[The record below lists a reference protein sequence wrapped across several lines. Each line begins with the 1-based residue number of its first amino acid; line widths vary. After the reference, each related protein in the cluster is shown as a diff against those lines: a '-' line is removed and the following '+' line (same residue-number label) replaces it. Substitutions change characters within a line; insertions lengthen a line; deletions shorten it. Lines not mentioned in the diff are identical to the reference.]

1 MAVTMGCFH
10 TANDGKSED
19 CRKRSAC
26 ANITQ
31 KTQVVL
37 DQCCKNC
44 KSNRRLLYFQ
54 AIMNIMFLVAIII
67 LFIMLN
73 NFAKK
78 IESAMQRTSES
89 QKPERGFTKNL
100 FNNSDVDSQLIN
112 NSAPLKMNK
121 TVENSSNI
129 YRLKNLEGNFSAI
142 YNYSSKRTN
151 LLPTPETK
159 SKQPL
164 KLKSLEVLHNDTG
177 RPPLPPEVL
186 EVRISALL

>member
-1 MAVTMGCFH
+1 MVVTMGCFH
-10 TANDGKSED
+10 TASDGKSED

-26 ANITQ
+26 ANITR
-31 KTQVVL
+31 KTEVVL
-37 DQCCKNC
+37 DHCCKNC
-44 KSNRRLLYFQ
+44 KTNRRLLYFQ
-54 AIMNIMFLVAIII
+54 SIVNIIFLVAIII

-89 QKPERGFTKNL
+89 QKPEKGFRKSL
-100 FNNSDVDSQLIN
+100 YSNSDIDSQLIN
-112 NSAPLKMNK
+112 NSALNK

-129 YRLKNLEGNFSAI
+129 YRLKNHEGNSSAI
-142 YNYSSKRTN
+142 YNYSSEKTN
-151 LLPTPETK
+151 LLPTAETK

-164 KLKSLEVLHNDTG
+164 KLKSLEILNNDTV

-186 EVRISALL
+186 EVRIGTLL